1 MVFALRTWS
10 LHSVLLLTAQV
21 KSEVE
26 DLQPLVTSAE
36 ETLQHAKTHV
46 EHMLNLN
53 PIPNEHQLHPVFKNE
68 TEHLAYEMKKLSTK
82 LHEVVRIIKQT
93 PILMLGWAASGYLK

>member
-1 MVFALRTWS
+1 MLHFIHVVSCAFRTCF
-10 LHSVLLLTAQV
+10 LQSVLLLNAQV

-53 PIPNEHQLHPVFKNE
+53 PIPNEQQLHPVFKNE
-68 TEHLAYEMKKLSTK
+68 SEHLAYEMRKLSTK
-82 LHEVVRIIKQT
+82 LHEAVRIIKH
-93 PILMLGWAASGYLK
+93 LF

>member
-1 MVFALRTWS
+1 MWF
-10 LHSVLLLTAQV
+10 LHSELVAYILLLTAQV

-68 TEHLAYEMKKLSTK
+68 TEHLAYEMRKLSTK